1 MFLTTVLIL
10 LLGFFV
16 YLLLMPLELCID
28 SYQGK
33 YYFQMGFLARV
44 SVEKDPVEFLRLH
57 LRVLFMNFFW
67 RPSDFRKW
75 SRQKKKT
82 TIKKKGSKMRKL
94 TLAQGKRLLRTF
106 RVKAFRLEL
115 DTGNPVLNAQ
125 LFPFSYLPGQQV
137 GGVGINF
144 LGRNNILLQITN
156 RPIYIL
162 NAFINPKK

>member
-67 RPSDFRKW
+67 RPSDFRRWGK
-75 SRQKKKT
+75 QKKKSAQKGG
-82 TIKKKGSKMRKL
+82 KKRNI
-94 TLAQGKRLLRTF
+94 TLGQGKRLLRSF

-115 DTGNPVLNAQ
+115 DTGNPVLNAR
-125 LFPFSYLPGQQV
+125 LFPMCFLLGKH
-137 GGVGINF
+137 GGDVGINF
-144 LGRNNILLQITN
+144 LGRNNILLQIAN

-162 NAFINPKK
+162 NALINPKK